1 MQRLTGG
8 TDSGM
13 FVWVFGG
20 GAGSRIIE
28 NIQFPRG
35 SLGTIPKLTLG
46 NIVPKTLR
54 GNIIP
59 KDNLWNLGKDSE
71 RCVMHLVLFSCQMFK
86 K

>member
-1 MQRLTGG
+1 MAGMDPGG
-8 TDSGM
+8 
-13 FVWVFGG
+13 
-20 GAGSRIIE
+20 RIIE

-35 SLGTIPKLTLG
+35 SLGTIPKLALG
-46 NIVPKTLR
+46 NIVPKKLS
-54 GNIIP
+54 GNVIP